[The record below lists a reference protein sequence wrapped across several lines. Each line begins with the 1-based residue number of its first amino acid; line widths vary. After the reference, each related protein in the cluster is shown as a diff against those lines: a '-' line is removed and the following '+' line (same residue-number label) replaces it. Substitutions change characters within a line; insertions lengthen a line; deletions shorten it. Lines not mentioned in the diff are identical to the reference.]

1 MTPVDRAWTRR
12 QTLFA
17 LGSVAVASRAV
28 GSVESPTG
36 DPMAIGLPAKTRDP
50 DQNLIAYM
58 KALSDLAGRPTWR
71 FHAGRILAVATPGDI
86 AHPFMDFVACKQDRV
101 RRLTDDSYQY
111 GYRGVILFTG
121 LETGRVLDRFDNPI
135 TGMTNTVNHFY
146 TKWGSG
152 IYTRSGSY
160 SLAAEGREQ
169 EAPGLENQP
178 FQLGW
183 SIVDDDVYLTY
194 DERVA
199 VRTPEGRVA
208 YADNSMYRYHVSLAQ
223 LADPSISSADAIMS
237 WDTTTTWWPWMEM
250 GERPGHLIFGSMGKK
265 YDSLEAIPRAVIEA
279 SEARFPGQLTRP
291 IDWSD
296 YTLPDPALAP
306 S

>member
-1 MTPVDRAWTRR
+1 MTPRPSAWSRRETIFGIAAAGVVPGTVIGTPQPNDDPTAVD
-12 QTLFA
+12 
-17 LGSVAVASRAV
+17 
-28 GSVESPTG
+28 
-36 DPMAIGLPAKTRDP
+36 LPLKTRDP

-58 KALSDLAGRPTWR
+58 KSLSDLAGRPTWR

-86 AHPFMDFVACKQDRV
+86 AQPFMDFVACKQDRV
-101 RRLTDDSYQY
+101 RRLRDGSYQY
-111 GYRGVILFTG
+111 GYRGVILFTE
-121 LETGRVLDRFDNPI
+121 LDTGRVLDRFDNPI
-135 TGMTNTVNHFY
+135 TGVTNEVNHFY

-152 IYTRSGSY
+152 VYTRDGSY
-160 SLAAEGREQ
+160 SLAAEGRAQ
-169 EAPGLENQP
+169 EAPGLEDQP

-199 VRTPEGRVA
+199 VRTPEGRVV

-223 LADPSISSADAIMS
+223 LANPSVSSADAIMS

-250 GERPGHLIFGSMGKK
+250 DERPGHLIFGSMGKK
-265 YDSLEAIPRAVIEA
+265 YDSLDRVPSAVVDA
-279 SEARFPGQLTRP
+279 SEERFPGQLTRP

-296 YTLPDPALAP
+296 YTLPDPALVP